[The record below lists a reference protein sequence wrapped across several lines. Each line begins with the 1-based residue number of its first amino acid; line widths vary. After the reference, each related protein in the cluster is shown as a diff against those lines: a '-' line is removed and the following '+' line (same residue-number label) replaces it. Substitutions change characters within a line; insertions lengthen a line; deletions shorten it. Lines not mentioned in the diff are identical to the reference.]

1 MKYAVIQTGGK
12 QYKVVKDQTI
22 SVEKLEGKPKSKIT
36 FDKILLYVDGD
47 KVIVGQ
53 PNLKSVKVEGVIID
67 QLKDKK
73 IKIAKFR
80 AKSRYRLTKGHR
92 QQITKVKI
100 TSIKTT
106 TKKT

>member
-1 MKYAVIQTGGK
+1 MKYAIIQTGGK
-12 QYKVVKDQTI
+12 QYKVIEGQTI
-22 SVEKLEGKPKSKIT
+22 SVEKLPGKPKAKINL
-36 FDKILLYVDGD
+36 DQVLLFVDGD
-47 KVIVGQ
+47 KVTVGK
-53 PNLKSVKVEGVIID
+53 PTLKSVKVSAQIID

-92 QQITKVKI
+92 QQITKIKI
-100 TSIKTT
+100 TSIKNT